1 MGKAQKI
8 EETPEVAPVAASG
21 TPGKF
26 VYVGDRFPYG
36 PHRGFTPESV
46 AGGLGITNEDDRKA
60 FLDNLKAW

>member
-1 MGKAQKI
+1 MGKAARI
-8 EETPEVAPVAASG
+8 EETPEVAPVATSG
-21 TPGKF
+21 IPGKF

-46 AGGLGITNEDDRKA
+46 ADGLGITNEDDRKA

>member
-1 MGKAQKI
+1 MGKTTKDI
-8 EETPEVAPVAASG
+8 EAPEAAPVAVSG

-46 AGGLGITNEDDRKA
+46 ADEMVAAADIQPPSPNGGRQS
-60 FLDNLKAW
+60 

>member
-1 MGKAQKI
+1 MGKAAKI
-8 EETPEVAPVAASG
+8 DETPDVASVVASG
-21 TPGKF
+21 IPGKF

-46 AGGLGITNEDDRKA
+46 ADDLGITNEDDRKS